1 MENKLNSVEL
11 ELYSKKVAR
20 KLCSDFFGDAKQQ
33 ILGKEILSFCSV
45 QQINYFIL
53 KIIFQKW
60 KEEVNH
66 LKKSPFFNYEAE
78 EVELAVANF
87 ANILSNYIVVKNVA
101 FEQILATAV
110 EEAMYLAL
118 SPYHYFKTYFFSAD
132 IKKITLNELR
142 EKQKYLK
149 LNGAFFAEFVEKLET
164 YKINTFFVSDIMG
177 HLQESYYKHNAS
189 FDDYDETINQISRI
203 VPMDFSKIVSDAKK
217 KNDSAPTPLEIF
229 ENAKKEAQTIVSSNN
244 INPIK
249 LSLNQRIMF
258 LKDIFKNDSE
268 QMNLTMARLES
279 AGNKEMAYKII
290 QYLNLDKENE
300 VAQEFFDLIE
310 AKYK

>member
-20 KLCSDFFGDAKQQ
+20 KLCSDFFGDARQQ

-60 KEEVNH
+60 KEEVNQ

-78 EVELAVANF
+78 EVELAVSNF
-87 ANILSNYIVVKNVA
+87 ANILSNHIVVKNVA

-110 EEAMYLAL
+110 EESLYLAL
-118 SPYHYFKTYFFSAD
+118 SPYHYFKTYFFSAE
-132 IKKITLNELR
+132 IKKITINELHD
-142 EKQKYLK
+142 KQKYLK
-149 LNGAFFAEFVEKLET
+149 INGAFFAEFVEKLET
-164 YKINTFFVSDIMG
+164 YKISTFFVSDIMG
-177 HLQESYYKHNAS
+177 HLQESYYKHNS
-189 FDDYDETINQISRI
+189 TFDDYDETINQVSRI
-203 VPMDFSKIVSDAKK
+203 APIDLSKIVSDAKK
-217 KNDSAPTPLEIF
+217 KNDAALTPLEVF
-229 ENAKKEAQTIVSSNN
+229 ENAKKEQIQPAQNN

-258 LKDIFKNDSE
+258 LKDIFKNDAE

-310 AKYK
+310 AKYR